1 MEITTDDILK
11 IVKGV
16 SSGVYYGGKVRF
28 MHSLV
33 MSILFMK
40 GSPLQKLRAIVKL
53 TAEHAL
59 RLGLFVGVYKTAV
72 LLLQKLEGK
81 KSKLHCFLAGCLGAL
96 AINLDGDTAINQQI
110 TLYIV
115 SRSIFAGAKTLQN
128 KRLIPKFNIFKAI
141 MVFSWGFLMF
151 IYARNK
157 SNLQP
162 SMVHSMDFLYLKSDQ
177 YQGWTDY
184 VPVYMPLLFKKRIER
199 FLLGPKQ
206 FK

>member
-1 MEITTDDILK
+1 MEITVDDILR

-16 SSGVYYGGKVRF
+16 SSGIYYGGKVRF

-33 MSILFMK
+33 MSVLFMK
-40 GSPLQKLRAIVKL
+40 GSPLQKLRAILKL
-53 TAEHAL
+53 TVEHAL
-59 RLGLFVGVYKTAV
+59 RLGIFVGVYKTAM
-72 LLLQKLEGK
+72 LLLRKLEGR
-81 KSKLHCFLAGCLGAL
+81 KSLLHCFLAGCIGAMV
-96 AINLDGDTAINQQI
+96 INLDGDTAINQQI
-110 TLYIV
+110 TFYIV
-115 SRSIFAGAKTLQN
+115 SRSVFAGAKTLQN
-128 KRLIPKFNIFKAI
+128 KRLIPQFNLFRTI
-141 MVFSWGFLMF
+141 MVFSWGFLMY

-162 SMVHSMDFLYLKSDQ
+162 SMVHSMDFLYLKSDK
-177 YQGWTDY
+177 YHGWTDY